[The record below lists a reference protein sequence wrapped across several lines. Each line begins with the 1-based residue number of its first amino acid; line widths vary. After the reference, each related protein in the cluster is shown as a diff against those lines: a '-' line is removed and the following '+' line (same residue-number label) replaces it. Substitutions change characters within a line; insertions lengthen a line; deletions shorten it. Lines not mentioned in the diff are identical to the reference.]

1 MLLGFSIL
9 EAKTVP
15 VNVPEPNQLAAWREI
30 QDAEA
35 QALTS
40 LRSRLALAEV
50 DPGLDPLGPL
60 FPPCQATQK
69 P

>member
-1 MLLGFSIL
+1 M
-9 EAKTVP
+9 P